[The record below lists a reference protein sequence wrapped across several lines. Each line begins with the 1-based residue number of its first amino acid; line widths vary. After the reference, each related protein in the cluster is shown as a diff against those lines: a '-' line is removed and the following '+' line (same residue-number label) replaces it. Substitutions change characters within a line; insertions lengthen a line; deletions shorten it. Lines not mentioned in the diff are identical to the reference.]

1 MERES
6 GGRAFLDHN
15 HDAGLVWT
23 IDIEAAVSTQVL
35 GGSQSA
41 RFEMAD
47 SLRDRRVLV
56 VGLGDTG
63 FSCVRWLVRAGCR
76 VRVVDDRPFPPRM
89 AALRRELPEIPLH
102 AGSFQPASLAGIELL
117 VVSPGLPL
125 HHPFI
130 AAATAQGVPVVG
142 DIELFAWTINQLAP
156 ARPTLVGITGSN
168 GKSTVTSMVGA
179 MCRAAGRNTVVAG
192 NIGLPVLDA
201 LGDALDAGLP
211 EVFVLELSSFQL
223 ETTASLRLD
232 AGVVLNVTEDHL
244 DRYATLND
252 YAAAKARIFLH
263 CGTRLV
269 NRDDPFSRAMAEA
282 GQAQLSFGLGSPAGP
297 DEWGLTRMEESEWL
311 SRGDMRLLNL
321 CEVPLAGRHNAA
333 NALAALALC
342 HALNITAPAILE
354 ALRRFRGLPH
364 RMEPVA
370 EIDGV
375 TFYDDSKGTNVGAS
389 VAALLGMARPVVLI
403 AGGDGK
409 GQNFTPLAG
418 ALAARGRALV
428 LIGRDACR
436 IAAAAAAS
444 GVPQVH
450 AAGMEEAVRL
460 ALKMAQPGDAVLLS
474 PACASFD
481 MFDNYIH
488 RARSFVAA
496 VHKLKEE
503 GPAWWTLEE

>member
-1 MERES
+1 
-6 GGRAFLDHN
+6 
-15 HDAGLVWT
+15 
-23 IDIEAAVSTQVL
+23 
-35 GGSQSA
+35 
-41 RFEMAD
+41 
-47 SLRDRRVLV
+47 
-56 VGLGDTG
+56 
-63 FSCVRWLVRAGCR
+63 
-76 VRVVDDRPFPPRM
+76 
-89 AALRRELPEIPLH
+89 
-102 AGSFQPASLAGIELL
+102 
-117 VVSPGLPL
+117 
-125 HHPFI
+125 
-130 AAATAQGVPVVG
+130 
-142 DIELFAWTINQLAP
+142 
-156 ARPTLVGITGSN
+156 
-168 GKSTVTSMVGA
+168 
-179 MCRAAGRNTVVAG
+179 
-192 NIGLPVLDA
+192 
-201 LGDALDAGLP
+201 
-211 EVFVLELSSFQL
+211 
-223 ETTASLRLD
+223 
-232 AGVVLNVTEDHL
+232 
-244 DRYATLND
+244 
-252 YAAAKARIFLH
+252 
-263 CGTRLV
+263 
-269 NRDDPFSRAMAEA
+269 
-282 GQAQLSFGLGSPAGP
+282 
-297 DEWGLTRMEESEWL
+297 
-311 SRGDMRLLNL
+311 MRLLNL

-503 GPAWWTLEE
+503 GAAWWTLEE